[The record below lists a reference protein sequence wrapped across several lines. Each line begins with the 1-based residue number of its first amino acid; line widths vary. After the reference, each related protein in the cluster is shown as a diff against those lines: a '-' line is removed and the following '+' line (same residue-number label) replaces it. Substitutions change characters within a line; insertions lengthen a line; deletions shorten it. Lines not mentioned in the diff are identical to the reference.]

1 MVKKIFS
8 GLILSSLLITS
19 CIKSDTKCSF
29 NDSNTIAPASEI
41 KSLKDSLDSAGITAS
56 QHPSGFFYKISGNG
70 TGAGINNLCSNLTV
84 TYKGSFFNGQIFDS
98 TSIGKVATFQLGQVI
113 VGWQKGVPLISK
125 DGHIT
130 LYIPPALAYGP
141 DPIRDSQNNVVIPGS
156 SYLIFDIHL
165 VDIQ

>member
-84 TYKGSFFNGQIFDS
+84 TYKGSFFKFLKRILKSDEIKIKKTPDE
-98 TSIGKVATFQLGQVI
+98 TSKPWTIL
-113 VGWQKGVPLISK
+113 
-125 DGHIT
+125 
-130 LYIPPALAYGP
+130 
-141 DPIRDSQNNVVIPGS
+141 
-156 SYLIFDIHL
+156 
-165 VDIQ
+165 